1 MAILHR
7 LAPWLRTPRDA
18 EGDAAIGEA
27 FAAVRDAATR
37 LGLVS
42 FHAGERSAQ
51 QRVEDICRL
60 PHAFRFPQLV
70 VDMVKDQHVSV
81 EVAAAFLAEE
91 AERADAL
98 AQLKVTEPPAPT
110 QDDRAPTF
118 H

>member
-1 MAILHR
+1 MAIIRR
-7 LAPWLRTPRDA
+7 LATWLRPPRDA

-27 FAAVRDAATR
+27 FAAVRDAAVK
-37 LGLVS
+37 LGLAS
-42 FHAGERSAQ
+42 FNAGARDAQ
-51 QRVEDICRL
+51 ERVEAICRL
-60 PHAFRFPQLV
+60 PNAFRFPQTV

-110 QDDRAPTF
+110 QDGRAPTF